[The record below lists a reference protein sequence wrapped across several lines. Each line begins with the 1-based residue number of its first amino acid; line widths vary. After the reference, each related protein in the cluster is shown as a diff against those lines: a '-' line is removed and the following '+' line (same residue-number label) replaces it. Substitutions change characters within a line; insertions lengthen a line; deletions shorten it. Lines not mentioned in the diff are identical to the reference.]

1 MRNAAR
7 FPAVALALVFAGIAP
22 PAFAQAGGWYAG
34 LAGGQSRTGH
44 DIVRT
49 REETLQNAPEVHS
62 DFDATG
68 DAWKAFAGYRFTPYV
83 AIEAAYADL
92 GRDRMSSV
100 IPANV
105 SQLAGAFTIDRRVE
119 GFGADVV
126 GRLPIGPRFGL
137 FARAGAFRAR
147 VRSDVALEGN
157 VNFADD
163 PTARSRHI
171 TDSRTIAHYGVG
183 GEWRFAQRMAL
194 RLEWERFADAGSAF
208 AVGESR
214 RTGRADTDA
223 VTLGVV
229 FELR

>member
-1 MRNAAR
+1 MRTAAR
-7 FPAVALALVFAGIAP
+7 FAPLVLALAAAIGAA

-34 LAGGQSRTGH
+34 LAGGQSRTDR

-49 REETLQNAPEVHS
+49 REETLQFAPVVQS

-92 GRDRMSSV
+92 GRARMSSF

-105 SQLAGAFTIDRRVE
+105 SQSAGAFTIDRRVE
-119 GFGADVV
+119 AYGADVV
-126 GRLPIGPRFGL
+126 GTLPIGPRFAL
-137 FARAGAFRAR
+137 LARAGAYRAH
-147 VRSDVALEGN
+147 VRSDVALDGN
-157 VNFADD
+157 IVFSDD
-163 PTARSRHI
+163 ATARTRRN
-171 TDSRTIAHYGVG
+171 TDTRTIGHYGVG
-183 GEWRFAQRMAL
+183 AEWRFARAMAL

-208 AVGESR
+208 AVNESH

>member
-1 MRNAAR
+1 MHNAAR
-7 FPAVALALVFAGIAP
+7 SITLALVLAGLAAP
-22 PAFAQAGGWYAG
+22 ALAQSAGWYAG
-34 LAGGQSRTGH
+34 LAAGQSRTDP

-49 REETLQNAPEVHS
+49 REETLQFAPVVHS

-68 DAWKAFAGYRFTPYV
+68 DAWKVFAGYRFTPYV
-83 AIEAAYADL
+83 AVEVAYADL

-126 GRLPIGPRFGL
+126 GTLPIGPRFAV
-137 FARAGAFRAR
+137 FARAGAFRAH

-157 VNFADD
+157 VAFADD
-163 PTARSRHI
+163 ATARSRRNA
-171 TDSRTIAHYGVG
+171 DSRTIAHYGVG
-183 GEWRFAQRMAL
+183 GEWRFAPCYAL

-208 AVGESR
+208 AVGESG

-223 VTLGVV
+223 VTLGVT
-229 FELR
+229 FDFR

>member
-1 MRNAAR
+1 MRNSGR
-7 FPAVALALVFAGIAP
+7 FLPLVLAFVTMGIAA
-22 PAFAQAGGWYAG
+22 PAFAQGGGWYAG
-34 LAGGQSRTGH
+34 LAGGQSRTDR

-49 REETLQNAPEVHS
+49 REETLQFAPVVHS

-92 GRDRMSSV
+92 GRDRMSSFL
-100 IPANV
+100 PANV
-105 SQLAGAFTIDRRVE
+105 SQLPGAFTIDRRVE
-119 GFGADVV
+119 GYGVDVV
-126 GRLPIGPRFGL
+126 GTLPIGERFAL
-137 FARAGAFRAR
+137 LARAGAFRAH
-147 VRSDVALEGN
+147 VRSDVVLEGN
-157 VNFADD
+157 VVFSDD
-163 PTARSRHI
+163 ATARTRRN
-171 TDSRTIAHYGVG
+171 TDTHTIAHYGVG
-183 GEWRFAQRMAL
+183 GEWRFARRMAL

-208 AVGESR
+208 AVNESH

>member
-7 FPAVALALVFAGIAP
+7 FVALALVAAGFAT
-22 PAFAQAGGWYAG
+22 PASAQAGGWYAG
-34 LAGGQSRTGH
+34 LAGGQSRT
-44 DIVRT
+44 DRDLVRT
-49 REETLQNAPEVHS
+49 REETLQFAPEVHS

-68 DAWKAFAGYRFTPYV
+68 DAWKVFAGYRFTPYV

-92 GRDRMSSV
+92 GRARMSSFL
-100 IPANV
+100 PGNV
-105 SQLAGAFTIDRRVE
+105 SQLPGAFTIDRRVE

-126 GRLPIGPRFGL
+126 GTLPIGPRFAL

-157 VNFADD
+157 VAFSDD
-163 PTARSRHI
+163 ATARARRI
-171 TDSRTIAHYGVG
+171 TDDRTIAHYGVG
-183 GEWRFAQRMAL
+183 GEWRFARRMAL
-194 RLEWERFADAGSAF
+194 RLDWERFADAGSDF
-208 AVGESR
+208 AVGESG

-223 VTLGVV
+223 VMLGVV

>member
-7 FPAVALALVFAGIAP
+7 FLALAFVSAAMAA

-34 LAGGQSRTGH
+34 LAGGRSRT
-44 DIVRT
+44 DREIVRT
-49 REETLQNAPEVHS
+49 REETLQFAPVVQS

-92 GRDRMSSV
+92 GRERMSSF
-100 IPANV
+100 IPGNV
-105 SQLAGAFTIDRRVE
+105 SQLPGAFTIDRRVE

-126 GRLPIGPRFGL
+126 GTLPIGPRFAL
-137 FARAGAFRAR
+137 LARAGAFRAH
-147 VRSDVALEGN
+147 VRSDVSLEGN
-157 VNFADD
+157 IVFADD
-163 PTARSRHI
+163 GEARSRRI
-171 TDSRTIAHYGVG
+171 TDERTIAHYGVG
-183 GEWRFAQRMAL
+183 AEWRFARRMAL

-208 AVGESR
+208 AVNESR

-223 VTLGVV
+223 VMLGVV